1 MGRLGSPLETYLA
14 IEGVRSERG
23 KGGARTL
30 LVDKLGDQQLDPPV
44 GLWIENIALP
54 EGVRRV
60 LKGYESGRWIGIP
73 DKVLE
78 ATGEPAPQTPSQ
90 FFIHFLATSVE
101 QPATLKIKQP

>member
-1 MGRLGSPLETYLA
+1 M
-14 IEGVRSERG
+14 
-23 KGGARTL
+23 
-30 LVDKLGDQQLDPPV
+30 
-44 GLWIENIALP
+44 
-54 EGVRRV
+54 
-60 LKGYESGRWIGIP
+60 LKGCESGRWIGIP